1 MKRVLCLWFYRLTGF
16 ENSLHLCLCIDKT
29 KKHAMVTF
37 CHQTI
42 KMITANNERVT
53 TRINTQVKATLS
65 TAANLTGSTLNQFMV
80 HAALEKAEK
89 LIEQDK
95 IIKLSKLDSEV
106 FFAALEKAPSANKK
120 LKAAFEKYQK
130 AI

>member
-1 MKRVLCLWFYRLTGF
+1 MKRALCLWFYRLTRF
-16 ENSLHLCLCIDKT
+16 INNLLLCLCIDKP
-29 KKHAMVTF
+29 KKYATVTF
-37 CHQTI
+37 CHHNI

-89 LIEQDK
+89 LIDQDK

-106 FFAALEKAPSANKK
+106 FFTALEKAPKANKK
-120 LKAAFEKYQK
+120 LKAAFEKYKK